1 MKLLKQF
8 LPYLHV
14 YLQKDKKYYMKYLS
28 AGPLSD
34 TVNGM
39 NQGGSSQP
47 AITIGPVSKSNFE
60 NWKTEKA
67 NNQIM

>member
-1 MKLLKQF
+1 
-8 LPYLHV
+8 
-14 YLQKDKKYYMKYLS
+14 MKYLS

-34 TVNGM
+34 IVNGL